1 MTVRLNRTLSVGVG
15 LLMASTAL
23 TPALAQ
29 EAQGEDSRRLQTVRV
44 EGQQVDANATD
55 LAVDFAEYG
64 TQVQLINAAEIE
76 TGGFTN
82 FGELASGLIRGA
94 NIGYSPDEGEFTI
107 RIDGGTDRDTLLLV
121 DGVPYFDRSNP
132 LETLWPATAID
143 PRMIEGVEVYRG
155 GNSLYF
161 GSNGGL
167 GVVSVKTKEPDGTL
181 KGQFGVYTGSYKT
194 REIYG
199 NISVPLDP
207 EGKHSFLVYGRS
219 YETDAHELFSEEA
232 YGDNVLALGGRH
244 EFPYSFNSLGL
255 KYLWQIAPETELRLG
270 ASYTT
275 IDFRDSFPQSTVF
288 QPNFTEFPIYTGS
301 FKHRFNDKLK
311 IDIEAH
317 YQDPQLKNNEYDAR
331 ICQIPRLG
339 DLPEDIQAIAAD
351 QGITSFST
359 AAEFEAFAAGIP
371 ALPAGCVTNPYGSA
385 GSAFDDSSSDPDGID
400 RAFWLNNDP
409 ESEYYGQPYGTFDN
423 PFPIGNPIGYA
434 IQSTAS
440 FGDGGPTKGFG
451 TVDQRE
457 GGYVDYG
464 LNARATYTVNDY
476 LEFVAG
482 VQNTSY
488 KDNSDDDYGVR
499 DVTLSSTGVYGDVR
513 VSLPVLEGFSGSFA
527 ARHDFN
533 DNFSDQSIW
542 KVGVRQNFGYGLYA
556 RGSGGTSYSLPRIN
570 EIGAFG
576 ANSNINP
583 GLDPQEVD
591 AFNLGVGIDGD
602 IFGGTYNVELG
613 YFETDIDNLFSS
625 RAIGDVCLQYA
636 NDTGSPLFPYLD
648 NDTQAIEANRKNIVP
663 PNSFCNT
670 AASQRLEPSQS
681 VAVNALQ
688 TQEIEGFTIDVAFDF
703 DKWQADFSFTDME
716 SLQPNSTY
724 GSFAR
729 LEGTAIDLDGDY
741 TAAELDTLNARG
753 VSSSLLSPDGYVIP
767 GVRGA
772 AEHIQSTERPEWTLS
787 GLITYTPTDRW
798 VFSLN
803 PRWQGAEYA
812 NSGTSV
818 ARLVNA
824 DGERVFERLNFGDYF
839 VLNGSIQYFMGDEKQ
854 HRFLIRGVNL
864 LDEEYFERASGGSSY
879 TRDRAVVRGEVGPND
894 AGYYRQ
900 YGWNG
905 KPRSVWIQYEYTF

>member
-1 MTVRLNRTLSVGVG
+1 MTFRVNRTLSLGIG
-15 LLMASTAL
+15 LLMSTTAI
-23 TPALAQ
+23 PAAY
-29 EAQGEDSRRLQTVRV
+29 ADPDPDGADSRRLQTVRV
-44 EGQQVDANATD
+44 EGQQVDSNASD

-64 TQVQLINAAEIE
+64 TQVQLINAEEIE

-121 DGVPYFDRSNP
+121 DGVPYFDRSSP
-132 LETLWPATAID
+132 LEDLWPATAID
-143 PRMIEGVEVYRG
+143 PRMIESVEVYRG

-199 NISVPLDP
+199 NISVPLDD

-219 YETDAHELFSEEA
+219 YETDAHELFDEDA

-311 IDIEAH
+311 IDLEAH
-317 YQDPQLKNNEYDAR
+317 YQDPQLKNNEIDAR
-331 ICQIPRLG
+331 ICQIPRVQ

-351 QGITSFST
+351 QGISSFST
-359 AAEFEAFAAGIP
+359 AAQFESFAAGVP
-371 ALPAGCVTNPYGSA
+371 GLAAGCVTNPYGGA
-385 GSAFDDSSSDPDGID
+385 GGAYDDVPNDADGIERTFWVNDDPDS
-400 RAFWLNNDP
+400 P
-409 ESEYYGQPYGTFDN
+409 YYGQPYGTFDN
-423 PFPIGNPIGYA
+423 PFPIGAPIGYA

-457 GGYVDYG
+457 SGYVDYG
-464 LNARATYTVNDY
+464 LNARATYTFNDSVE
-476 LEFVAG
+476 LVAG

-488 KDNSDDDYGVR
+488 KDNSDEDYGVR
-499 DVTLSSTGVYGDVR
+499 DITLTSTGVYGDLR
-513 VSLPVLEGFSGSFA
+513 VSLPVLDGFSGSFA
-527 ARHDFN
+527 ARQDFN
-533 DNFSDQSIW
+533 DNFEDQSIW
-542 KVGVRQNFGYGLYA
+542 KVGLRQDFGYGLYA
-556 RGSGGTSYSLPRIN
+556 RGSGGTSYSLPKID

-576 ANSNINP
+576 EGSNINP
-583 GLDPQEVD
+583 GLEPQTVN
-591 AFNLGVGIDGD
+591 AFNVGAGIDGD
-602 IFGGTYNVELG
+602 IFGGTYNIELG
-613 YFETDIDNLFSS
+613 YFETEIENLFTS
-625 RAIGDVCLQYA
+625 RAVGAVCLEYA
-636 NDTGSPLFPYLD
+636 NDVADPLFPFLT
-648 NDTQAIEANRKNIVP
+648 NDTSAIQANRQNIIAP
-663 PNSFCNT
+663 DAFCGT
-670 AASQRLEPSQS
+670 AASGGLDPSES
-681 VAVNALQ
+681 VAVNALA
-688 TQEIEGFTIDVAFDF
+688 TQDIEGYTIDVAFDF
-703 DKWQADFSFTDME
+703 DQWQADFSFTDME
-716 SLQPNSTY
+716 SLEPNPVQGVMARRDGTST
-724 GSFAR
+724 
-729 LEGTAIDLDGDY
+729 DLDF
-741 TAAELDTLNARG
+741 
-753 VSSSLLSPDGYVIP
+753 VVP
-767 GVRGA
+767 GRAGA
-772 AEHIQSTERPEWTLS
+772 AAYRQSSERPEWTLS
-787 GLITYTPTDRW
+787 GLVTYTPNDRW

-803 PRWQGAEYA
+803 PRWQGPEWAYA
-812 NSGTSV
+812 GTSL
-818 ARLVNA
+818 ARLVDENG
-824 DGERVFERLNFGDYF
+824 DRVVEDMNFGDYF

-864 LDEEYFERASGGSSY
+864 LDEDYFERASGGSSY
-879 TRDRAVVRGEVGPND
+879 SRDRAAVRGEIGPND
-894 AGYYRQ
+894 SAYYRQ